1 MYPVETHHRWAGF
14 CFFFLS
20 SFVLGTQS
28 SSLRLSSDDLADKT
42 TQFVQR
48 RKKNHN
54 LTWIFKAHIVFF
66 LCNYSDLQE
75 DTMEALESEF
85 RVEF

>member
-1 MYPVETHHRWAGF
+1 MTLRGTDSLRSYVSSELLSHSTVLKAFVPCGNSPQEGWVLF
-14 CFFFLS
+14 FLFFFLS

-48 RKKNHN
+48 REEG
-54 LTWIFKAHIVFF
+54 
-66 LCNYSDLQE
+66 S
-75 DTMEALESEF
+75 
-85 RVEF
+85 

>member
-1 MYPVETHHRWAGF
+1 MTLRGTDSLRSYVSSELLSHSTVLKGF
-14 CFFFLS
+14 VPCGNSPQEGWVLFFLFLS

-48 RKKNHN
+48 REEG
-54 LTWIFKAHIVFF
+54 
-66 LCNYSDLQE
+66 S
-75 DTMEALESEF
+75 
-85 RVEF
+85 